1 MADTD
6 QERTEQ
12 PTGKRLQQAREK
24 GQIARSKELGTAS
37 VLLAAVFGLLMV
49 KESLAGAMVKILT
62 MGFTLDRDQVFD
74 PNAMGA
80 MVPALLR
87 ELLHPLGLLF
97 MLVAIAAFVGNT
109 LMGGMNFSS
118 EAMLPKWSK
127 LSPLNGLKRMFG
139 VQSLVELIKSIAKVV
154 FITLFAWWMLSSQF
168 NHLLNLSLE
177 GYPGGII
184 DALDLLLWM
193 LIILCCALI
202 PIVAIDVPF
211 QQWNHMRQL
220 KMTKQEVKDEF
231 KDSEGKP
238 EVKGRIRRLQME
250 MAMRRMMGDVPK
262 ADVVITNPTH
272 YSVALKYDTAK
283 PGAAPKV
290 VAKGTD
296 EIAMKIREIAREYE
310 IPIMPSPGLTRAI
323 FHSTEIGHEI
333 PEGLFAA
340 VAQVLAYVYQL
351 KKFRRG
357 RGRRPNPLAKDLP
370 IPPEFRK

>member
-37 VLLAAVFGLLMV
+37 VLLAAVFGLLMI
-49 KESLAGAMVKILT
+49 KESLASAMVKILT
-62 MGFTLDRDQVFD
+62 IGFTLDRDQAFA
-74 PNAMGA
+74 PNAMGV
-80 MVPALLR
+80 MLPTLLR
-87 ELLHPLGLLF
+87 ELMYPLGLLF

-220 KMTKQEVKDEF
+220 KMTKQEIKDEF

-272 YSVALKYDTAK
+272 YSVALKYDTDK

-357 RGRRPNPLAKDLP
+357 RGRRPNPLANELP

>member
-37 VLLAAVFGLLMV
+37 VLLSAVFGLLFI
-49 KESLAGAMVKILT
+49 KGYLANAMLKVVT
-62 MGFTLDRDQVFD
+62 MGFTLNREQAFD
-74 PNAMGA
+74 PNAMVA
-80 MVPALLR
+80 MVPALLG
-87 ELLHPLGLLF
+87 ELVFPLGLLF
-97 MLVAIAAFVGNT
+97 ALVAIAAFIGNI
-109 LMGGMNFSS
+109 LMGGMNFST
-118 EAMLPKWSK
+118 EAMMPKFSK
-127 LSPLNGLKRMFG
+127 MSPISGFKRMFG
-139 VQSLVELIKSIAKVV
+139 VQSLIELVKSIAKVV

-168 NHLLNLSLE
+168 DHLLNLSME
-177 GYPGGII
+177 GFPGGII
-184 DALDLLLWM
+184 DALDLFLWM
-193 LIILCCALI
+193 LIILCCALL

-211 QQWNHMRQL
+211 QKWNHMRQL

-238 EVKGRIRRLQME
+238 EVKGKIRQLQMQ

-272 YSVALKYDTAK
+272 YSVALKYDAGK

-290 VAKGTD
+290 LAKGTD

-310 IPIMPSPGLTRAI
+310 IPIMPSPALTRAI
-323 FHSTEIGHEI
+323 YHSTELGHEI

-340 VAQVLAYVYQL
+340 VAQVLAYVFQL

-357 RGRRPNPLAKDLP
+357 QGRRPQPLAKDLP
-370 IPPEFRK
+370 IPTEYRK

>member
-37 VLLAAVFGLLMV
+37 VLLAAVFGLLMI

-62 MGFTLDRDQVFD
+62 IGFTLDRDQAFD
-74 PNAMGA
+74 PNAMGV
-80 MVPALLR
+80 MLPTLLR
-87 ELLHPLGLLF
+87 ELMYPLGLLF

-127 LSPLNGLKRMFG
+127 LSPLSGLKRMFG

-220 KMTKQEVKDEF
+220 KMTKQEIKDEF

-272 YSVALKYDTAK
+272 YSVALKYDTDK

-357 RGRRPNPLAKDLP
+357 RGRRPNPLANELP

>member
-37 VLLAAVFGLLMV
+37 VLLAAVFGLLMI

-62 MGFTLDRDQVFD
+62 IGFTLDRDQAFD
-74 PNAMGA
+74 PNAMGV
-80 MVPALLR
+80 MLPALLR
-87 ELLHPLGLLF
+87 ELMYPLGLLF

-220 KMTKQEVKDEF
+220 KMTKQEIKDEF

-272 YSVALKYDTAK
+272 YSVALKYDTDK

-357 RGRRPNPLAKDLP
+357 RGRRPNPLANELP

>member
-62 MGFTLDRDQVFD
+62 IGFTLDRDQAFD

-97 MLVAIAAFVGNT
+97 MLVAIAAFIGNT

-127 LSPLNGLKRMFG
+127 LSPLNGIKRMFG

-357 RGRRPNPLAKDLP
+357 RGRRPNPLATELP

>member
-37 VLLAAVFGLLMV
+37 VLLAAVFGLLMI

-62 MGFTLDRDQVFD
+62 IGFTLDRDQAFD

-97 MLVAIAAFVGNT
+97 MLVAIAAFIGNT

-357 RGRRPNPLAKDLP
+357 RGRRPNPLANELP

>member
-1 MADTD
+1 MDDTD

-62 MGFTLDRDQVFD
+62 IGFTLDRDQAFD

-97 MLVAIAAFVGNT
+97 MLVAIAAFIGNT

-127 LSPLNGLKRMFG
+127 LSPLNGIKRMFG

-357 RGRRPNPLAKDLP
+357 RGRRPNPLATELP

>member
-12 PTGKRLQQAREK
+12 PTGKRLQQARDK

-49 KESLAGAMVKILT
+49 KESLAGAMVKVLT
-62 MGFTLDRDQVFD
+62 MGFTLDREQAFD
-74 PNAMGA
+74 PNAM
-80 MVPALLR
+80 MTMLPALLR

-127 LSPLNGLKRMFG
+127 LSPLNGIKRMFG
-139 VQSLVELIKSIAKVV
+139 VQSLVELVKSIAKVV
-154 FITLFAWWMLSSQF
+154 FISLFAWWMLSSQF

-272 YSVALKYDTAK
+272 YSVALKYDTTK
-283 PGAAPKV
+283 PGSAPKV

-310 IPIMPSPGLTRAI
+310 IPVMPSPALTRAI
-323 FHSTEIGHEI
+323 YHATEIGHEI

-370 IPPEFRK
+370 IPTEFRK

>member
-37 VLLAAVFGLLMV
+37 VLLSAVFGLLMI

-62 MGFTLDRDQVFD
+62 IGFTLDRDQAFD

-80 MVPALLR
+80 MLPALLR
-87 ELLHPLGLLF
+87 ELVYPLGLLF
-97 MLVAIAAFVGNT
+97 MLVAIAAFIGNT
-109 LMGGMNFSS
+109 LLGGMNFSS
-118 EAMLPKWSK
+118 EAMMPKWSK
-127 LSPLNGLKRMFG
+127 LSPLSGIKRMFG
-139 VQSLVELIKSIAKVV
+139 VQSLIELVKSIAKVV
-154 FITLFAWWMLSSQF
+154 FISLFAWWMLSSQF
-168 NHLLNLSLE
+168 NHLLNLSME
-177 GYPGGII
+177 GFPGGII

-211 QQWNHMRQL
+211 QTWNHTRQL

-238 EVKGRIRRLQME
+238 EVKGRIRQLQMQ

-262 ADVVITNPTH
+262 ADVIITNPTH
-272 YSVALKYDTAK
+272 YSVALKYDIAK

-310 IPIMPSPGLTRAI
+310 IPIMPSPALTRAI
-323 FHSTEIGHEI
+323 FHST
-333 PEGLFAA
+333 
-340 VAQVLAYVYQL
+340 
-351 KKFRRG
+351 
-357 RGRRPNPLAKDLP
+357 
-370 IPPEFRK
+370 

>member
-37 VLLAAVFGLLMV
+37 VLLAAVFGLLMI

-62 MGFTLDRDQVFD
+62 IGFTLDRDQAFD

-97 MLVAIAAFVGNT
+97 MLVAIAAFIGNT

-127 LSPLNGLKRMFG
+127 LSPLNGIKRMFG

-357 RGRRPNPLAKDLP
+357 RGRRPNPLATELP

>member
-37 VLLAAVFGLLMV
+37 VLLAAVFGLLMI

-62 MGFTLDRDQVFD
+62 IGFTLDRDQAFD
-74 PNAMGA
+74 PNAMGV
-80 MVPALLR
+80 MLPTLLR
-87 ELLHPLGLLF
+87 ELMYPLGLLF

-220 KMTKQEVKDEF
+220 KMTKQEIKDEF

-272 YSVALKYDTAK
+272 YSVALKYDTDK

-310 IPIMPSPGLTRAI
+310 IPTMPSPGLTRAI

-357 RGRRPNPLAKDLP
+357 RGRRPNPLANELP

>member
-49 KESLAGAMVKILT
+49 KESLASAMVKILT
-62 MGFTLDRDQVFD
+62 IGFTLDRDQAFD

-80 MVPALLR
+80 MLPALLR
-87 ELLHPLGLLF
+87 ELVYPLG
-97 MLVAIAAFVGNT
+97 
-109 LMGGMNFSS
+109 
-118 EAMLPKWSK
+118 
-127 LSPLNGLKRMFG
+127 
-139 VQSLVELIKSIAKVV
+139 
-154 FITLFAWWMLSSQF
+154 
-168 NHLLNLSLE
+168 
-177 GYPGGII
+177 
-184 DALDLLLWM
+184 LLWM

-211 QQWNHMRQL
+211 QTWNHTRQL

-238 EVKGRIRRLQME
+238 EVKGRIRQLQMQ

-262 ADVVITNPTH
+262 ADVIITNPTH
-272 YSVALKYDTAK
+272 YSVALKYDIAK

-310 IPIMPSPGLTRAI
+310 IPIMPSPALTRAI

-340 VAQVLAYVYQL
+340 VAQVLAYIYQL

-357 RGRRPNPLAKDLP
+357 SGRRPNPIAKDLP

>member
-1 MADTD
+1 M
-6 QERTEQ
+6 
-12 PTGKRLQQAREK
+12 
-24 GQIARSKELGTAS
+24 I
-37 VLLAAVFGLLMV
+37 
-49 KESLAGAMVKILT
+49 
-62 MGFTLDRDQVFD
+62 
-74 PNAMGA
+74 A
-80 MVPALLR
+80 MVPALLG
-87 ELLHPLGLLF
+87 ELVLPLGLLF
-97 MLVAIAAFVGNT
+97 ALVAIAAFIGNT
-109 LMGGMNFSS
+109 LMGGMNFST
-118 EAMLPKWSK
+118 EAMMPKMSK
-127 LSPLNGLKRMFG
+127 LSPLSGLKRMFG
-139 VQSLVELIKSIAKVV
+139 VQSLIELVKSIAKVV

-168 NHLLNLSLE
+168 NHLLNLSME
-177 GYPGGII
+177 GFPGGII
-184 DALDLLLWM
+184 DALELFLWM
-193 LIILCCALI
+193 LIILCCALL

-238 EVKGRIRRLQME
+238 EVKGKIRQLQMQ

-272 YSVALKYDTAK
+272 YSVALKYDAGK

-310 IPIMPSPGLTRAI
+310 IPIMPSPALTRAI
-323 FHSTEIGHEI
+323 YHSTELGHEI

-340 VAQVLAYVYQL
+340 VAQVLAYVFQL

-357 RGRRPNPLAKDLP
+357 QGRRPQPLAKDLP
-370 IPPEFRK
+370 IPTEYRK

>member
-37 VLLAAVFGLLMV
+37 VLLAAVFGLLMI

-62 MGFTLDRDQVFD
+62 IGFTLDRDQAFD
-74 PNAMGA
+74 PNAMGV
-80 MVPALLR
+80 MLPTLLR
-87 ELLHPLGLLF
+87 ELMYPLGLLF

-220 KMTKQEVKDEF
+220 KMTKQEIKDEF

-272 YSVALKYDTAK
+272 YSVALKYDTDK

-357 RGRRPNPLAKDLP
+357 RGRRPNPLANELP

>member
-37 VLLAAVFGLLMV
+37 VLLSAVFGLLML
-49 KESLAGAMVKILT
+49 KGSLATAMIKVVT
-62 MGFTLDRDQVFD
+62 MGFTLDREQAFD
-74 PNAMGA
+74 PNAMIA
-80 MVPALLR
+80 MVPALLG
-87 ELLHPLGLLF
+87 ELVLPLGLLF
-97 MLVAIAAFVGNT
+97 ALVAIAAFIGNT
-109 LMGGMNFSS
+109 LMGGMNFST
-118 EAMLPKWSK
+118 EAMMPKMSK
-127 LSPLNGLKRMFG
+127 LSPLSGLKRMFG
-139 VQSLVELIKSIAKVV
+139 VQSLIELVKSIAKVV

-168 NHLLNLSLE
+168 NHLLNLSME
-177 GYPGGII
+177 GFPGGII
-184 DALDLLLWM
+184 DALELFLWM
-193 LIILCCALI
+193 LIILCCALL

-231 KDSEGKP
+231 RDSEGKP
-238 EVKGRIRRLQME
+238 EVKGKIRQLQMQ

-272 YSVALKYDTAK
+272 YSVALKYDAGK

-310 IPIMPSPGLTRAI
+310 IPIMPSPALTRAI
-323 FHSTEIGHEI
+323 FHSTELGHEI

-340 VAQVLAYVYQL
+340 VAQVLAYVFQL

-357 RGRRPNPLAKDLP
+357 QGRRPQPLAKDLP
-370 IPPEFRK
+370 IPTEYRK

>member
-12 PTGKRLQQAREK
+12 PTGKRLQQARDK

-49 KESLAGAMVKILT
+49 KESLAGAMVKVLT
-62 MGFTLDRDQVFD
+62 MGFTLDREQAFD
-74 PNAMGA
+74 PNAM
-80 MVPALLR
+80 MTMLPALLR

>member
-37 VLLAAVFGLLMV
+37 VLLSAVFGLLLI
-49 KESLAGAMVKILT
+49 KGYLASAMLKVVT
-62 MGFTLDRDQVFD
+62 MGFTLNREQAFD
-74 PNAMGA
+74 PNAMVA
-80 MVPALLR
+80 MVPALLG
-87 ELLHPLGLLF
+87 ELVFPLGLLF
-97 MLVAIAAFVGNT
+97 ALVAIAAFIGNI
-109 LMGGMNFSS
+109 LMGGMNFST
-118 EAMLPKWSK
+118 EAMMPKFSK
-127 LSPLNGLKRMFG
+127 MSPISGFKRMFG
-139 VQSLVELIKSIAKVV
+139 VQSLIELVKSIAKVV

-168 NHLLNLSLE
+168 DHLLNLSME
-177 GYPGGII
+177 GFPGGII
-184 DALDLLLWM
+184 DALDLFLWM
-193 LIILCCALI
+193 LIILCCALL

-211 QQWNHMRQL
+211 QKWNHMRQL

-238 EVKGRIRRLQME
+238 EVKGKIRQLQMQ

-272 YSVALKYDTAK
+272 YSVALKYDAGK

-310 IPIMPSPGLTRAI
+310 IPIMPSPALTRAI
-323 FHSTEIGHEI
+323 YHSTELGREI

-340 VAQVLAYVYQL
+340 VAQVLAYVFQL

-357 RGRRPNPLAKDLP
+357 QGRRPQPLAKDLP
-370 IPPEFRK
+370 IPTEYRK

>member
-37 VLLAAVFGLLMV
+37 VLLSAVFGLLMI

-62 MGFTLDRDQVFD
+62 IGFTLDRDQAFD

-80 MVPALLR
+80 MLPALLR
-87 ELLHPLGLLF
+87 ELVYPLGLLF
-97 MLVAIAAFVGNT
+97 MLVAIAAFIGNT
-109 LMGGMNFSS
+109 LLGGMNFSS
-118 EAMLPKWSK
+118 EAMMPKWSK
-127 LSPLNGLKRMFG
+127 LSPLSGIKRMFG
-139 VQSLVELIKSIAKVV
+139 VQSLIELVKSIAKVV
-154 FITLFAWWMLSSQF
+154 FISLFAWWMLSSQF
-168 NHLLNLSLE
+168 NHLLNLSME
-177 GYPGGII
+177 GFPGGII

-211 QQWNHMRQL
+211 QTWNHTRQL

-238 EVKGRIRRLQME
+238 EVKGRIRQLQMQ

-262 ADVVITNPTH
+262 ADVIITNPTH
-272 YSVALKYDTAK
+272 YSVALKYDIAK

-310 IPIMPSPGLTRAI
+310 IPIMPSPALTRAI

-340 VAQVLAYVYQL
+340 VAQVLAYIYQL

-357 RGRRPNPLAKDLP
+357 SGRRPNPISKDLP

>member
-49 KESLAGAMVKILT
+49 KESLAGAMVKVLT
-62 MGFTLDRDQVFD
+62 MGFTLDREQAFD
-74 PNAMGA
+74 PNAM
-80 MVPALLR
+80 MTMLPALLR

-127 LSPLNGLKRMFG
+127 LSPLNGIKRMFG
-139 VQSLVELIKSIAKVV
+139 VQSLVELVKSIAKVV
-154 FITLFAWWMLSSQF
+154 FISLFAWWMLSSQF

-283 PGAAPKV
+283 PGSAPKV
-290 VAKGTD
+290 VAKGTG

-310 IPIMPSPGLTRAI
+310 IPVMPSPALTRAI
-323 FHSTEIGHEI
+323 YHATEIGHEI

-370 IPPEFRK
+370 IPTEFRK

>member
-62 MGFTLDRDQVFD
+62 MGFTLDRDQAFD

-154 FITLFAWWMLSSQF
+154 FITLFAWLMLSSQF
-168 NHLLNLSLE
+168 NHLLTLSLE

>member
-62 MGFTLDRDQVFD
+62 IGFTLDRDQAFD

-97 MLVAIAAFVGNT
+97 MLVAIAAFIGNT

-127 LSPLNGLKRMFG
+127 LSPLNGIKRMFG

-357 RGRRPNPLAKDLP
+357 RGRRPNPLANELP

>member
-37 VLLAAVFGLLMV
+37 VLLAAVFGLLMI

-62 MGFTLDRDQVFD
+62 IGFTLDRDQAFD

-80 MVPALLR
+80 MVPTLLR

-97 MLVAIAAFVGNT
+97 MLVAIAAFIGNT

-127 LSPLNGLKRMFG
+127 LSPLNGIKRMFG

-357 RGRRPNPLAKDLP
+357 RGRRPNPLVNELP

>member
-62 MGFTLDRDQVFD
+62 MGFTLDRDQAFD

-80 MVPALLR
+80 MVPALLK

>member
-37 VLLAAVFGLLMV
+37 VLLATVFGLLMI
-49 KESLAGAMVKILT
+49 KESLAGAMIKVLT
-62 MGFTLDRDQVFD
+62 MGFTLDRDQAFD

-80 MVPALLR
+80 MVPALLG
-87 ELLHPLGLLF
+87 ELIQPLGLLF
-97 MLVAIAAFVGNT
+97 MLVIIAAFVGNT
-109 LMGGMNFSS
+109 LLGGMNFSS

-127 LSPLNGLKRMFG
+127 LSPLSGIKRMFG
-139 VQSLVELIKSIAKVV
+139 VQSLVELVKSIAKVV
-154 FITLFAWWMLSSQF
+154 FISLFAWWMLSSQF

-177 GYPGGII
+177 GFPGGIV

-211 QQWNHMRQL
+211 QSWNHNRQL
-220 KMTKQEVKDEF
+220 KMTKQEIKDEF

-238 EVKGRIRRLQME
+238 EVKSRIRQLQRE
-250 MAMRRMMGDVPK
+250 MAQRRMMEAVPQ

-272 YSVALKYDTAK
+272 FAVALKYD
-283 PGAAPKV
+283 P
-290 VAKGTD
+290 AKGSAPVLLAKGGD
-296 EIAMKIREIAREYE
+296 FLALKIREIAQENKVMVLESPALARAVFYSTELDQE
-310 IPIMPSPGLTRAI
+310 IPAGLYLAI
-323 FHSTEIGHEI
+323 
-333 PEGLFAA
+333 
-340 VAQVLAYVYQL
+340 AQVLAYVYQL
-351 KKFRRG
+351 RQYQAGKGK
-357 RGRRPNPLAKDLP
+357 RPGPLPEMP
-370 IPPEFRK
+370 IPPDLRRDE

>member
-37 VLLAAVFGLLMV
+37 VLLAAVFGLLMI

-62 MGFTLDRDQVFD
+62 IGFTLDRDQAFD

-80 MVPALLR
+80 MVPTLLR

-97 MLVAIAAFVGNT
+97 MLVAIAAFIGNT

-127 LSPLNGLKRMFG
+127 LSPLNGIKRMFG

-357 RGRRPNPLAKDLP
+357 RGRRPNPLANELP